1 MPLAHIHSLVSS
13 IMRYHVVASQ
23 LVAPD
28 VALFFLTEKE
38 SPSAETKAVFF
49 LVFFN
54 RKMHAKLKMNYVYYC
69 IKFMVLFRK
78 CQIVINCI
86 LVVKIDR

>member
-1 MPLAHIHSLVSS
+1 
-13 IMRYHVVASQ
+13 MRYHVVASQ

-49 LVFFN
+49 FLAFFN

>member
-1 MPLAHIHSLVSS
+1 MNIKSFENLLDKKKTLMLYAMQATSKTDSLVSS

-49 LVFFN
+49 SCL
-54 RKMHAKLKMNYVYYC
+54 L
-69 IKFMVLFRK
+69 
-78 CQIVINCI
+78 
-86 LVVKIDR
+86 

>member
-1 MPLAHIHSLVSS
+1 MPLAHIHSLASS

-49 LVFFN
+49 FLPS
-54 RKMHAKLKMNYVYYC
+54 LTE
-69 IKFMVLFRK
+69 K
-78 CQIVINCI
+78 CTPS
-86 LVVKIDR
+86 